1 MGKSYQEHFEQR
13 GSAYDRA
20 MLQFPA
26 ARQQEF
32 EQVIA
37 AAQISPNM
45 TVADVP
51 AGGGYLR
58 PFLPAS
64 VVYLAHEPCASFT
77 NHGAVPGTVAR
88 EGAAPAGSGA
98 AQQGG
103 AAPAEKAE
111 ALQEGLPL
119 LPLPWPDGEIDAAI
133 SLAGVHHLDDK
144 RPLFA
149 ELKRVLKPGGRL
161 ALSDVAANS
170 TTARFLDG
178 YVGDNNST
186 GHEGL
191 FLDQG
196 TLNELEHAGFIIE
209 QCHRNDFHWVFPD
222 RQSMAAFC
230 HQLFDLQKST
240 PADTQRAIE
249 TQLGVTEN
257 ADGSV
262 GMHWSL
268 MTIAAV
274 TPHA

>member
-58 PFLPAS
+58 PFLPAG

-98 AQQGG
+98 TQQG
-103 AAPAEKAE
+103 
-111 ALQEGLPL
+111 GLPL
-119 LPLPWPDGEIDAAI
+119 L
-133 SLAGVHHLDDK
+133 K
-144 RPLFA
+144 
-149 ELKRVLKPGGRL
+149 KP
-161 ALSDVAANS
+161 
-170 TTARFLDG
+170 TRFRRG
-178 YVGDNNST
+178 
-186 GHEGL
+186 
-191 FLDQG
+191 
-196 TLNELEHAGFIIE
+196 
-209 QCHRNDFHWVFPD
+209 CP
-222 RQSMAAFC
+222 FC
-230 HQLFDLQKST
+230 RCRGAMVK
-240 PADTQRAIE
+240 
-249 TQLGVTEN
+249 
-257 ADGSV
+257 
-262 GMHWSL
+262 
-268 MTIAAV
+268 
-274 TPHA
+274 

>member
-1 MGKSYQEHFEQR
+1 MGKSYQQHFGQR

-37 AAQISPNM
+37 AAQLSPNM
-45 TVADVP
+45 TVAYVP

-58 PFLPAS
+58 PYLPAG

-77 NHGAVPGTVAR
+77 NHGAVPGTITR
-88 EGAAPAGSGA
+88 E
-98 AQQGG
+98 
-103 AAPAEKAE
+103 
-111 ALQEGLPL
+111 
-119 LPLPWPDGEIDAAI
+119 
-133 SLAGVHHLDDK
+133 
-144 RPLFA
+144 
-149 ELKRVLKPGGRL
+149 
-161 ALSDVAANS
+161 
-170 TTARFLDG
+170 RF
-178 YVGDNNST
+178 
-186 GHEGL
+186 

-209 QCHRNDFHWVFPD
+209 QCHRNDFHWSFPD

-230 HQLFDLQKST
+230 HQLFDIQKST
-240 PADTQRAIE
+240 PADTLRSIE

-257 ADGSV
+257 TDGSV

-274 TPHA
+274 TPC